1 MSNAVALVSWF
12 QACYNSADIYKIIH
26 VYIFMI
32 FYIDTFGLCVIY
44 MDLHTGGQAP
54 SRRFPP
60 EVIFGSYNTSHYLN
74 RAYIAAEIGI
84 DGTLQPGTFVFGNGS
99 VSYGTDGTM
108 YYNGPLK
115 PGQIYR
121 CFIRYFY
128 DINRVYNVCIYGMY
142 TIISL

>member
-1 MSNAVALVSWF
+1 MSII
-12 QACYNSADIYKIIH
+12 YYIYDILYSHIW
-26 VYIFMI
+26 VVC
-32 FYIDTFGLCVIY
+32 G

-84 DGTLQPGTFVFGNGS
+84 DSTLQPGTFVVGNGS

-115 PGQIYR
+115 PDQIYR

-128 DINRVYNVCIYGMY
+128 DINRVRYI
-142 TIISL
+142 

>member
-32 FYIDTFGLCVIY
+32 FYIDTFGLCVVWTYNYILVVKPLV
-44 MDLHTGGQAP
+44 DDFLHA
-54 SRRFPP
+54 

-84 DGTLQPGTFVFGNGS
+84 DGTLQPGTFVVGNGS

-128 DINRVYNVCIYGMY
+128 DINRVRYI
-142 TIISL
+142 